1 MIIINVKDGENI
13 DRALKRYKQKH
24 RRTNLVKQLRA
35 RQYFEKPSVTR
46 RKEILKAVYK
56 EKMYGEHAE

>member
-24 RRTNLVKQLRA
+24 RRTNLVKELRS

-56 EKMYGEHAE
+56 ERMFGDNAK